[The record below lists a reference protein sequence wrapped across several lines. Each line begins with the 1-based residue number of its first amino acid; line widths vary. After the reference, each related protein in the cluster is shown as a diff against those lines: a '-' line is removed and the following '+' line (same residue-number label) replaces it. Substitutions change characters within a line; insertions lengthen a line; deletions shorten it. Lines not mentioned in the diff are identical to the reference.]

1 MKLKYFMIGLLVLT
15 VALLGSMLASV
26 KWEKQEVEIGFQPE
40 VAKDS
45 FTLAQR
51 LLALHDVEWHKDK
64 RLASQTNPNQLTID
78 PNTMLVVDE
87 AVLANSYELDQQL
100 VQWVADGGRLVYVLN
115 RQRDELGID
124 NAIFFQE
131 LGIDITTVDDVF
143 EFNFVLLEEGSSNT
157 TLTIDETTQL
167 ELELSQA
174 FKIDSC
180 QGVQTE
186 NQAGDTVMCDLPFG
200 AGRVIVLPSLAP
212 FTNYKLRHLD
222 HGSLLVWLTQ
232 GASKVTYVPYLSY
245 PNWLSK
251 LWHWSWQFVVSLLL
265 TVVFAVWHISSRIG
279 RAYAPDVDS
288 KTSFNQH
295 IRAIANF
302 YTEHGH
308 EVRLFEAL
316 KKDFN
321 AKVETRVPNF
331 RMLSAHKQ
339 AEIIASLTQFD
350 KEQVEILLSSE
361 LPESREQRT
370 DYIKRYRQLRNAL

>member
-51 LLALHDVEWHKDK
+51 LLASYDVQWHKDK

-131 LGIDITTVDDVF
+131 LGIDVTTVDDVF

-288 KTSFNQH
+288 KTSFDQH

-308 EVRLFEAL
+308 EARLFEAL

-331 RMLSAHKQ
+331 KMLSAHKQ

>member
-51 LLALHDVEWHKDK
+51 LLASYDVKWHKDK

-78 PNTMLVVDE
+78 SNTMLVVDE

-131 LGIDITTVDDVF
+131 LGIDVTTVDDVF

-265 TVVFAVWHISSRIG
+265 TVVFAVWHITSRIG

-308 EVRLFEAL
+308 EARLFEAL

-331 RMLSAHKQ
+331 KMLSAHKQ

-350 KEQVEILLSSE
+350 KEQVETLLSSE

-370 DYIKRYRQLRNAL
+370 DYIKRYKQLRNAL

>member
-51 LLALHDVEWHKDK
+51 LLASYDVKWHKDK

-131 LGIDITTVDDVF
+131 LGIDVTTVDDVF

-232 GASKVTYVPYLSY
+232 GVSKVTYVPYLSY

-308 EVRLFEAL
+308 EARLFEAL

-331 RMLSAHKQ
+331 KMLSAHKQ

-350 KEQVEILLSSE
+350 KEQVETLLSSE

-370 DYIKRYRQLRNAL
+370 EYIKRFKQLRNAL

>member
-51 LLALHDVEWHKDK
+51 LLASYDVQWHKDK

-131 LGIDITTVDDVF
+131 LGIDVTTVDDVF

-308 EVRLFEAL
+308 EARLFEAL

-331 RMLSAHKQ
+331 KMLSAHKQ

>member
-51 LLALHDVEWHKDK
+51 LLASYDVQWHKDK

-131 LGIDITTVDDVF
+131 LGIDVTTVDDVF

-265 TVVFAVWHISSRIG
+265 TVVFAVWHITSRIG

-308 EVRLFEAL
+308 EARLFEAL

-331 RMLSAHKQ
+331 KMLSAHKQ

-350 KEQVEILLSSE
+350 KEQVETLLSSE

-370 DYIKRYRQLRNAL
+370 DYIKRYKQLRNAL